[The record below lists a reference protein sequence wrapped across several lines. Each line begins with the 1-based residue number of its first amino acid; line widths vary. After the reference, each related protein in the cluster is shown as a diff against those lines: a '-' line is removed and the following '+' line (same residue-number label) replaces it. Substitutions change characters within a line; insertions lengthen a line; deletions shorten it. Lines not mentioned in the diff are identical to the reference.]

1 MFKLFMELQTKFL
14 VKSYSKTA
22 VNYLVAFLLV
32 FWQIVDANCC
42 DVNPNSHDLHQIEKS
57 RFI

>member
-32 FWQIVDANCC
+32 F
-42 DVNPNSHDLHQIEKS
+42 
-57 RFI
+57 